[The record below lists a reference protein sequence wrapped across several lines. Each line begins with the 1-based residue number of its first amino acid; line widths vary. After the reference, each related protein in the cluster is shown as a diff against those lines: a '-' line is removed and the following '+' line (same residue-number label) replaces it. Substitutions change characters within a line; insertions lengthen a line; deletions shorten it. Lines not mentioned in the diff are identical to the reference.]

1 MSKRYEYR
9 LVAEKQ
15 SNGEYK
21 LGIKVIDNKIKGND
35 VVFLMNDGDLEE
47 CLTYLKITNKG
58 VLLLRQDSD
67 FSVDIS
73 SEREDVLLV
82 GRYTGTSSRVK
93 LPEGICAVQRN
104 TFRGN
109 EHIKELELNNIV
121 YLKSHIC
128 RDCTQLEKVN
138 ITLAQNCLITYGLD
152 VVIPLKA
159 FSGCVN
165 LKEIQI
171 PEGVVSIE
179 NGAFRDCSALEHVD
193 LPTTVANI
201 MNYSF
206 NGCISLIKLVIYD
219 AIEYI
224 SAGAFVDSGIT
235 DVYYIGNATT
245 LTRDVYS
252 AFRGGK
258 NNTVLHIPDSIRNTD
273 SMEMVDVRF
282 KIHKRDE
289 LLKEAGV

>member
-9 LVAEKQ
+9 LVAKKQ
-15 SNGEYK
+15 SDEEYK

-47 CLTYLKITNKG
+47 CLTYLKVTNKG
-58 VLLLRQDSD
+58 LLLLRQESD

-73 SEREDVLLV
+73 SKYEDVLLV
-82 GRYTGTSSRVK
+82 GRYAGTSSSVK
-93 LPEGICAVQRN
+93 LPECICAVQRN

-109 EHIKELELNNIV
+109 EYIKELELNNIV

-138 ITLAQNCLITYGLD
+138 ITLARNCLITYGLD

-193 LPTTVANI
+193 LPTTITNI
-201 MNYSF
+201 MNHSF
-206 NGCISLIKLVIYD
+206 ERCISLKKLVISD

-224 SAGAFVDSGIT
+224 CAGAFDGSGIT
-235 DVYYIGNATT
+235 DVYYTGNATI
-245 LTRDVYS
+245 LTKEIYF
-252 AFRGGK
+252 AFRGDK

-273 SMEMVDVRF
+273 KMEMFDVRF